1 MNTRSFIRSLIA
13 GCIAPTIFI
22 PTLYDNYKWKR
33 CTKAKNLWI
42 PNPDWE
48 TANGEIAFCFAGTIN
63 MSLFTKFYKDYSKA
77 SIRDLIILR
86 PIDRRITAN
95 EIKLSM

>member
-1 MNTRSFIRSLIA
+1 MNTRSFIRSIA
-13 GCIAPTIFI
+13 VGCVAPTVFI
-22 PTLYDNYKWKR
+22 PISKDIRWKR
-33 CTKAKNLWI
+33 CTKARNLWI